1 MKYKFRDILKRY
13 FPIAI
18 AAIIGAGAGYLY
30 YLFVGCASGT
40 CVITSNPVISTLYF
54 ALLGG
59 LLGRIISDRSFKR
72 KNRKEEE
79 HE

>member
-1 MKYKFRDILKRY
+1 MKYKFIDILKRY
-13 FPIAI
+13 FPAAI

-59 LLGRIISDRSFKR
+59 LLGRIISDRSCKR
-72 KNRKEEE
+72 ENRKEEE